1 MCIVTIGD
9 ISMNQQV
16 QHARSLQ
23 ERLGRVF
30 HQPLNVESW
39 TNKRITVNYRVPL
52 EQLNQLLPRCVSAEE
67 IRDTGTGMLSMC
79 ACDFSVT
86 KFGPVPVP
94 RIHTNEMLCRIS
106 VTVPKNGQ
114 QRRAYYTLRSDT
126 SSSVLGLCG
135 GYFSHFRKATSSFDR
150 VDDGD
155 TYALQCRADDSLCNA
170 ALTASMDAIS
180 DNPPDT
186 TVFEDVSEA
195 TEFVLELDGS
205 CGFNFAQEKLSFQEI
220 EYPDW
225 DVSFCHE
232 CSLDSS
238 LVDHLAT
245 AYDLDLTFDCT
256 LYMADVDQ
264 TWKRAWLYEPTDVN
278 ANTIGDRAA
287 PADD

>member
-1 MCIVTIGD
+1 MARQG
-9 ISMNQQV
+9 QR
-16 QHARSLQ
+16 ARSLQ
-23 ERLGRVF
+23 ERLGRVY
-30 HQPLNVESW
+30 HQPIDVESW

-52 EQLNQLLPRCVSAEE
+52 EQLEQFLPGCVSAEE
-67 IRDTGTGMLSMC
+67 IRDTGTGLLSMC

-126 SSSVLGLCG
+126 SSRVLGLCG

-155 TYALQCRADDSLCNA
+155 TYELRCRADDALCNA
-170 ALTASMDAIS
+170 ELTASMDAIGDES
-180 DNPPDT
+180 PET

-205 CGFNFAQEKLSFQEI
+205 CGFDFSREKLSFQEI

-232 CSLDSS
+232 CSLDSA
-238 LVDHLAT
+238 LLDHLAES
-245 AYDLDLTFDCT
+245 YDLDLTLDCT

-264 TWKRAWLYEPTDVN
+264 TWKRAWLYEPPETVAD
-278 ANTIGDRAA
+278 TPDGQAA
-287 PADD
+287 PAGD